1 MAYSDITMLLILG
14 SLVAILI
21 VKLIDAYNSKE

>member
-21 VKLIDAYNSKE
+21 IKLIDAYNNKE

>member
-21 VKLIDAYNSKE
+21 VKLIDTYNNKE

>member
-14 SLVAILI
+14 TLVAILI
-21 VKLIDAYNSKE
+21 IKLIDAYNSKE

>member
-21 VKLIDAYNSKE
+21 IKLMDAYNSKE

>member
-21 VKLIDAYNSKE
+21 IKLIDAYNSKE